1 MTAPTGRDLWLLT
14 DPIEDGV
21 RDWEDYR
28 RGYQATFTA
37 QLLYPQVADYEVM
50 PWPDRIYERL
60 YPVSAGSSE
69 MSHIPEPYA
78 TMMGVMVNALQNMPE
93 SSGKVEGPQGI
104 SVLMGN
110 SLMFQRF
117 PVHNGYED
125 PQLSGFFG
133 LALPLLKAGIPVG
146 ITHIENIPG
155 SLKDVKVLLMTYS
168 NMKPLSP
175 DAHEALRDWVKA
187 GGRLIYAGRDEDPF
201 QNVSEWWN
209 HDGLSYPAPSCH
221 LFDLMGLGEE
231 PKEGRYDVGK
241 GEVMIMRADPK
252 EFVMVPGGETV
263 VLEAVEDLY
272 GPLAPKNH
280 LTLERGPYLVAAVMD
295 ETPDMSPLRLEG
307 TFIDLYD
314 PSLPILDGASL
325 PPGARK
331 LLYDLD
337 KRPKGAAI
345 LAEAGRSAGLRKTRN
360 SLSYIT
366 KGPAG
371 TINRSRV
378 SLPQEPLSVEAEGC
392 SWTWDEDSKTILLEF
407 PNTPEGVPVLFRW

>member
-1 MTAPTGRDLWLLT
+1 M
-14 DPIEDGV
+14 
-21 RDWEDYR
+21 
-28 RGYQATFTA
+28 
-37 QLLYPQVADYEVM
+37 
-50 PWPDRIYERL
+50 
-60 YPVSAGSSE
+60 
-69 MSHIPEPYA
+69 
-78 TMMGVMVNALQNMPE
+78 
-93 SSGKVEGPQGI
+93 
-104 SVLMGN
+104 
-110 SLMFQRF
+110 
-117 PVHNGYED
+117 
-125 PQLSGFFG
+125 
-133 LALPLLKAGIPVG
+133 
-146 ITHIENIPG
+146 
-155 SLKDVKVLLMTYS
+155 
-168 NMKPLSP
+168 
-175 DAHEALRDWVKA
+175 
-187 GGRLIYAGRDEDPF
+187 
-201 QNVSEWWN
+201 
-209 HDGLSYPAPSCH
+209 
-221 LFDLMGLGEE
+221 
-231 PKEGRYDVGK
+231 
-241 GEVMIMRADPK
+241 
-252 EFVMVPGGETV
+252 
-263 VLEAVEDLY
+263 LEAVEDLY

-325 PPGARK
+325 PPRARK